1 MLSYN
6 TGSRGQSQVRNFK
19 KATAPSGATIGD
31 LWVDISTSPPSY
43 KTLISQ
49 YPDVWAAI
57 STSGGGG
64 GGIAT
69 PPSGNNKEVQ
79 FNNDGAFAGAANV
92 EIDNGDLTLAVNAS
106 PVTPPTDNVK
116 LFSKSFGST
125 GGRMMIAAVGPS
137 GMSYPLQPAI
147 WRQKIARW
155 NPPGNTITTPGVD
168 GMNALISTGTATART
183 VATTNVLARVRRL
196 GYVSAATA
204 GSVAGQSPS
213 SAQFTLGNGTGL
225 GGFFYS
231 CRFGVGD
238 AAIQSVARAF
248 IGISSSI
255 ATPTN
260 VNPATLTNAVGIGHK
275 ESDTNWFIYYGGS
288 AAQARI
294 DLGANFPINT
304 SDLLDITLWSPPNQN
319 GVVYYDVTRISTSGQ
334 VTASGVL
341 GPGTVGTT
349 LPANSTLVG
358 HRAWRTNNTAA
369 ASVGIDIAHIYIESD
384 W

>member
-92 EIDNGDLTLAVNAS
+92 EIDNGDLTLTVNAS

-116 LFSKSFGST
+116 LFSKNVGNARSLIHAAEPT
-125 GGRMMIAAVGPS
+125 GV
-137 GMSYPLQPAI
+137 SYPVQPSI
-147 WRQKIARW
+147 WRKSVARW
-155 NPPGNTITTPGVD
+155 NPPGNTTAVPGVD
-168 GMNALISTGTATART
+168 GIPALTASPAGSTRNTS
-183 VATTNVLARVRRL
+183 TTNTLSRARRL
-196 GYVSAATA
+196 GYTTITTA
-204 GSVAGQSPS
+204 GSVACAYAAFGVY
-213 SAQFTLGNGTGL
+213 ALGNGNGL
-225 GGFFYS
+225 GGFFYA
-231 CRFGVGD
+231 CKFGVSDSVLQTVGRSFVGLSS
-238 AAIQSVARAF
+238 AITAQ
-248 IGISSSI
+248 
-255 ATPTN
+255 TN
-260 VNPATLTNAVGIGHK
+260 VDPATLTNVIGVGTNGD
-275 ESDTNWFIYYGGS
+275 SNWFIYYGGS
-288 AAQARI
+288 ASQTRI
-294 DLGANFPINT
+294 DLGADFPINT
-304 SDLLDITLWSPPNQN
+304 TDLMELVLYSPPNQN
-319 GVVYYDVTRISTSGQ
+319 GVVHYEVTRYTNTGKF
-334 VTASGVL
+334 VAVGTL
-341 GPGTVGTT
+341 GPGTAGTT
-349 LPANSTLVG
+349 LPANTTLLS
-358 HRAWRTNNTAA
+358 HRAWRSNNTAA
-369 ASVGIDIAHIYIESD
+369 ASVGIDVAHIYIESD